1 MREQMM
7 ATTQNWNCL
16 DGPKFHYYKKTFARR
31 FEMGL
36 RGGQK
41 YEPPR
46 LMSGINRGGRFLLT
60 ATVTLNHLIKSIYEG
75 GYKISAS

>member
-16 DGPKFHYYKKTFARR
+16 DFPKFHYYQKKTFTRR

-36 RGGQK
+36 KGEQK

-46 LMSGINRGGRFLLT
+46 LIPTLT
-60 ATVTLNHLIKSIYEG
+60 ETVAFY
-75 GYKISAS
+75 